1 MATVLVVFVT
11 ATVLLMEM
19 MMVSVVN
26 GTGMGAAAF
35 VVLAVEGTGT
45 RPHQTTP
52 TSRSSISNSTQQ
64 DRRRKHDA
72 CVEWQTY
79 YKNETSIAAEA
90 RFLLQENDN
99 MVVRTERQVAC
110 RVLLQHQQEGREDS
124 SSSHSYYEFGT
135 AMNISAPGTGSPSL
149 VCRLH
154 CNSLLLYHDFFEI
167 AVKRNEARCDQFHWA
182 PQAYDVDPLGPNI
195 VRVMGRSSAVVSDM
209 EEWSLPLSNDIAICR
224 YQHDDGE
231 ISIGRMLLE
240 GPLFGHCG
248 YLSSSN
254 NDNNSTKEV
263 YVGGNFH
270 VLSAIPRVAADHDDV
285 DDARRNWNTRVTE
298 IQKRVGRYV
307 SEQDRRLIA
316 SISGHSVQELL
327 DDLNNTDIT
336 SYNVLARFL
345 STDRFIPHDVLNEK
359 GLSLLRAVLAEQM
372 TLARRRHLGLH
383 HHPDT
388 VHWER
393 DGMLLKDFDYYT
405 DEHNQ
410 QEFEELLQM
419 VAASKSI
426 TASSA
431 QLHWVE
437 RNVTSVASDPQLE
450 PHIDTFHSVVK
461 MWVYERGVVTNET
474 GPLHY
479 MLGSHQNTRG
489 KLQWMYNMSLPPATE
504 AIKEPSLRFRGHD
517 HVVIV
522 EPSSSDTTTSSMTMD
537 SNILQPVLPL
547 DCYHRT
553 LVIADM
559 SGIHHRGHARPGTV
573 RTTLRVSNGNDGGL
587 PRLNPY
593 VWDGWGETISRSSSS
608 SDP

>member
-19 MMVSVVN
+19 MMVHVVQ

-110 RVLLQHQQEGREDS
+110 RVLLQHQQEGGEDS

-154 CNSLLLYHDFFEI
+154 CNPLLLHHDFEI
-167 AVKRNEARCDQFHWA
+167 AVVNEARCDQFHWA
-182 PQAYDVDPLGPNI
+182 PQAYDVDPLGPKI
-195 VRVMGRSSAVVSDM
+195 VRVMGRS
-209 EEWSLPLSNDIAICR
+209 IAICR

-231 ISIGRMLLE
+231 ISIGRMFLE

-405 DEHNQ
+405 D
-410 QEFEELLQM
+410 
-419 VAASKSI
+419 
-426 TASSA
+426 
-431 QLHWVE
+431 
-437 RNVTSVASDPQLE
+437 
-450 PHIDTFHSVVK
+450 
-461 MWVYERGVVTNET
+461 
-474 GPLHY
+474 
-479 MLGSHQNTRG
+479 
-489 KLQWMYNMSLPPATE
+489 
-504 AIKEPSLRFRGHD
+504 
-517 HVVIV
+517 
-522 EPSSSDTTTSSMTMD
+522 
-537 SNILQPVLPL
+537 
-547 DCYHRT
+547 
-553 LVIADM
+553 
-559 SGIHHRGHARPGTV
+559 
-573 RTTLRVSNGNDGGL
+573 
-587 PRLNPY
+587 
-593 VWDGWGETISRSSSS
+593 
-608 SDP
+608 